1 MRRIALVLMVAATF
15 VVVTVLATGP
25 ALAVAA
31 QDPEEEK
38 KEAVEAKKQEGPEAP
53 VAKEEEKE
61 AEKGIGDPAEE
72 KREATKAPPE
82 KKAQEEKEA
91 KKAQEEKEAK
101 KGADMPKTGGI
112 ITPYN
117 AAFLALG
124 ATVLLVAGGLLVRRL
139 AR

>member
-1 MRRIALVLMVAATF
+1 MRRIALVLMAAPF
-15 VVVTVLATGP
+15 VVVTVLATGS
-25 ALAVAA
+25 ASLA

-38 KEAVEAKKQEGPEAP
+38 KEAVEAKKQEGQETP

-61 AEKGIGDPAEE
+61 AQKGIGDPAEE
-72 KREATKAPPE
+72 KREATQAPPE
-82 KKAQEEKEA
+82 KKAEEEKEA
-91 KKAQEEKEAK
+91 KK
-101 KGADMPKTGGI
+101 ADMPKTGGI

-124 ATVLLVAGGLLVRRL
+124 ATALLVAGGLLVRRL

>member
-1 MRRIALVLMVAATF
+1 MRRIALVLMAATF
-15 VVVTVLATGP
+15 VVVTVLATGS

-31 QDPEEEK
+31 QDPEEEG
-38 KEAVEAKKQEGPEAP
+38 KEAVEAKKEEGPQAP

-72 KREATKAPPE
+72 KREATQAPPE
-82 KKAQEEKEA
+82 KKAEEEKEA
-91 KKAQEEKEAK
+91 KKP
-101 KGADMPKTGGI
+101 DMPKTGGI

-124 ATVLLVAGGLLVRRL
+124 GATALLVAGGLLVRRL